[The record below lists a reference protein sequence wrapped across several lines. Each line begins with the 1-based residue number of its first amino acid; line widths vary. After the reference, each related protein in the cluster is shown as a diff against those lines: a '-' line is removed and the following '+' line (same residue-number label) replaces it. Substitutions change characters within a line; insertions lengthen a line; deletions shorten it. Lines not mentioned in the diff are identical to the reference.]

1 MLFKLFKPKI
11 KDESIFEKLV
21 KTPAHVQDIL
31 LDKYFIQGS
40 DQPTGDFE
48 VLSNLEEMYQTLMSI
63 EKPCMGIYLNPF
75 SGKHVL
81 IELNPIKK
89 TENDSSYMITNDKT
103 ILKQEYFGSF
113 KVVIKKSNVQDGNFK
128 NDFNNF
134 KAILYHELA
143 HAHFV
148 NILTVFSHEQE
159 INADLSGIIYS
170 IKQENLNLTE
180 TLSLIDDTLI
190 MRLNTANFLHYSRH
204 ICNRSRVHATEA
216 ALILFRSMDDE
227 ILNTLKT
234 IEYTDIVRYVTVWL
248 KTVSGLLFNPYQVD
262 FNNKKLLSFIFYNN
276 YKSTLMKLDSES
288 TGYIRSA
295 HMRNSYAIK
304 RMFKQR
310 FNLAPA
316 TDEEL
321 GVMKEFCH
329 FNALHR
335 LDIFNDIIISHGL
348 INEFN
353 HTVNHLFNKD
363 DYKYL
368 FLDSIAALKSH
379 QENRTNNVVDIHFG
393 YNKKELNNYIKSN
406 YCKM

>member
-11 KDESIFEKLV
+11 KNETIFETLV

-40 DQPTGDFE
+40 EQPTGDFE
-48 VLSNLEEMYQTLMSI
+48 FMFNLEEMYQTLMSI
-63 EKPCMGIYLNPF
+63 ETPCIGIYLNPF

-81 IELNPIKK
+81 LELNPIKQSDK
-89 TENDSSYMITNDKT
+89 DSSYMITNAKT
-103 ILKQEYFGSF
+103 IMKQEYFGSL

-128 NDFNNF
+128 NEFNNF

-159 INADLSGIIYS
+159 INADIAGIIYS
-170 IKQENLNLTE
+170 IKHENLNLIE
-180 TLSLIDDTLI
+180 SQSLIDDTLI
-190 MRLNTANFLHYSRH
+190 MRLKTANLFQYSRH
-204 ICNRSRVHATEA
+204 ICNRSRVHSTES
-216 ALILFRSMDDE
+216 ALILFRSMDNE
-227 ILNTLKT
+227 ILNALKT

-248 KTVSGLLFNPYQVD
+248 QSVSGLLVNPYQID
-262 FNNKKLLSFIFYNN
+262 FNNKQLLSFIFYNN
-276 YKSTLMKLDSES
+276 YKDSLMTLDSET

-295 HMRNSYAIK
+295 HMKNSHAIK
-304 RMFKQR
+304 KMFKQR
-310 FNLAPA
+310 FNLPPA

-335 LDIFNDIIISHGL
+335 LDIFNDVIISYGL
-348 INEFN
+348 VNEFN
-353 HTVNHLFNKD
+353 HTVKNLFNTD
-363 DYKYL
+363 DYKYV
-368 FLDSIAALKSH
+368 FLDSLEAMKSL
-379 QENRTNNVVDIHFG
+379 QENKTNNVVDIHFG
-393 YNKKELNNYIKSN
+393 YNKQELNNYIQN
-406 YCKM
+406 NHCKI